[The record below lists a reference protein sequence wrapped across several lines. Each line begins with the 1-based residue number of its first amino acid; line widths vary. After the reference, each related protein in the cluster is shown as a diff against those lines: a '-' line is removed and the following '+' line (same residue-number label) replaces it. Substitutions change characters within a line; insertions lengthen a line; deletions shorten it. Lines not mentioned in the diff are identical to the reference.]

1 MYLNIERS
9 SRGNLEISVNALN
22 KLIEN
27 TLLLSLKDK
36 VKSLEVNTTISH
48 DNNLYLTLKLEF
60 ATPSEIINLNE
71 KKIIKEVEDVVYRT
85 LNVKQR
91 NISIIYFQ

>member
-9 SRGNLEISVNALN
+9 SRGNLEISVDALN

-27 TLLLSLKDK
+27 TLITNLKDK
-36 VKSLEVNTTISH
+36 VKSLEANTKISH

-60 ATPSEIINLNE
+60 STPGEIINFNE
-71 KKIIKEVEDVVYRT
+71 KKIIKEVEDVVFRT
-85 LNVKQR
+85 LNVKEK
-91 NISIIYFQ
+91 NISVIYFQ